1 MKWINGKYE
10 FDLGD
15 VTTLVCV
22 LAVIL
27 TICGYNLIGT
37 ILFIMNSSFSIGV
50 VIFKTKRINLLV
62 LQFALLA
69 LNIFFLL
76 KQ

>member
-10 FDLGD
+10 FDWGD
-15 VTTLVCV
+15 VTTFVCV

-27 TICGYNLIGT
+27 TICGYSLIGT

-50 VIFKTKRINLLV
+50 VIFKTKRINLLI

>member
-10 FDLGD
+10 FDWGD
-15 VTTLVCV
+15 VTTLICV